1 MAPSIPRLVAAS
13 LQCLRHRHRALP
25 PVRVSV
31 RPCVC
36 ASVSES
42 PSPFSYKDASHWT
55 EDRPPPPFVLQ
66 ISEYQHVSLPS
77 APTDGF
83 SVTQM
88 EKTRVLKLHTR
99 PPDLALLWAS
109 LPAPPLCHTPAMLA
123 FLFFLKHSRHSCLGP
138 LPLLPF
144 PLPECSFPASVLCG
158 FLSHF
163 LQAHDEMSLS
173 GRLPWPLLKMAV
185 PIANSKSHSPAVFL
199 HNASTRMSAPWGR
212 RLRGLF
218 TVLSPGS

>member
-1 MAPSIPRLVAAS
+1 MATLLSDEHPS
-13 LQCLRHRHRALP
+13 
-25 PVRVSV
+25 
-31 RPCVC
+31 
-36 ASVSES
+36 
-42 PSPFSYKDASHWT
+42 
-55 EDRPPPPFVLQ
+55 PFVLQ
-66 ISEYQHVSLPS
+66 MSEYQHVSLPS

-199 HNASTRMSAPWGR
+199 HNASTRMLAPWGR

-218 TVLSPGS
+218 TVLSPGSRGSGRHLVSIKLLNAHMCAQTCLVMRRPGM

>member
-1 MAPSIPRLVAAS
+1 MATLLSDE
-13 LQCLRHRHRALP
+13 HH
-25 PVRVSV
+25 
-31 RPCVC
+31 
-36 ASVSES
+36 
-42 PSPFSYKDASHWT
+42 
-55 EDRPPPPFVLQ
+55 PFVLQ
-66 ISEYQHVSLPS
+66 MSEYQHISLLS

-83 SVTQM
+83 RVTQM

-109 LPAPPLCHTPAMLA
+109 LPTPPLCHTPATLA
-123 FLFFLKHSRHSCLGP
+123 FLLFLKHSRHSCLGP

-163 LQAHDEMSLS
+163 LHAHAKMSLS

-185 PIANSKSHSPAVFL
+185 PIANSKPHSAAVFL
-199 HNASTRMSAPWGR
+199 HITSTRMSALEGR
-212 RLRGLF
+212 RLR
-218 TVLSPGS
+218 VRSLSSPQDPEDLAGT